1 MARITTKVTTSGDF
15 PDVFE
20 LTDGVQAYREGISDV
35 SSVEAHDLF
44 LNIIEPLRVAV
55 HSYRDEF
62 NVAVNDYMMS
72 NNLLRQMRDTLSPS
86 QRARTQA
93 VEIKDKKKLNNGKR
107 ATKNLIAT
115 MEKGHSLLLKMRTAL
130 TGQQIS
136 TKFMIAHEGKTYLI
150 DEVNVPTKLVL
161 SQFGGGT
168 VSNPFSLA
176 YQIDTELMKS
186 KEFLEKAEEISTTE
200 IWQQIYNL
208 KRPYLDEKS
217 KITGKKYPNIFYDS
231 KDAEIYELYA
241 QQKKTDLTLADYTN
255 LRAEMGGGG
264 GYASPFYKIGDVGSI
279 QVKYFNLKKGVK
291 NSTVNFARF
300 SLLRDRFKELEE
312 ILSKNDV
319 QDIGQ
324 SLMEFFTEKGD
335 NISISQPLTRQ
346 VNDLAKKEFA
356 KLFGLLT

>member
-1 MARITTKVTTSGDF
+1 MARITSKVTMSGEF

-35 SSVEAHDLF
+35 SSVDAHDLF
-44 LNIIEPLRVAV
+44 LNIIEPLRIAV

-86 QRARTQA
+86 QRARTDT
-93 VEIKDKKKLNNGKR
+93 VEINKKKLNNGKK

-115 MEKGHSLLLKMRTAL
+115 MEKGHSLLLRMRESL

-136 TKFMIAHEGKTYLI
+136 TKFMIAHGGKVYLI
-150 DEVNVPTKLVL
+150 DEANVPTKLVL

-176 YQIDTELMKS
+176 YQIDVELMKNR
-186 KEFLEKAEEISTTE
+186 EFLEKAEEISTTD

-241 QQKKTDLTLADYTN
+241 QQKKTDLTLSDYSS
-255 LRAEMGGGG
+255 LRASMGGGG

-279 QVKYFNLKKGVK
+279 QVKYFNLKKGTR

-300 SLLRDRFKELEE
+300 SLLRDRFRELEE
-312 ILSKNDV
+312 ILSKNDI
-319 QDIGQ
+319 QEIGQ
-324 SLMEFFTEKGD
+324 SLMEFFTEKET
-335 NISISQPLTRQ
+335 NISQTVTQ
-346 VNDLAKKEFA
+346 DVNNLAKKEFA
-356 KLFGLLT
+356 QLFGLLT

>member
-20 LTDGVQAYREGISDV
+20 LIDGVQAYREGISEI
-35 SSVEAHDLF
+35 SPTEAHDLF
-44 LNIIEPLRVAV
+44 LNVIEPLRVAV

-62 NVAVNDYMMS
+62 NIAVNDYMRS

-86 QRARTQA
+86 QRVRTNS
-93 VEIKDKKKLNNGKR
+93 VEINEKKLNNGKK

-115 MEKGHSLLLKMRTAL
+115 MEKGHSLLLEMRAAL

-136 TKFMIAHEGKTYLI
+136 TKFIITHEGKTYLI
-150 DEVNVPTKLVL
+150 DESNVPTKLVL
-161 SQFGGGT
+161 SQFGSGT

-176 YQIDTELMKS
+176 YQIDTELVKS
-186 KEFLEKAEEISTTE
+186 REFLEKAEEISTTD

-208 KRPYLDEKS
+208 KRPYLYEKS

-241 QQKKTDLTLADYTN
+241 QQKKTDLTLAEYTN
-255 LRAEMGGGG
+255 LRAQMGGGG

-300 SLLRDRFKELEE
+300 SLLRDRFRELEE

-319 QDIGQ
+319 QEIGRD
-324 SLMEFFTEKGD
+324 LMKFFTEKEN
-335 NISISQPLTRQ
+335 NISQSLTRQ
-346 VNDLAKKEFA
+346 VNNLAKKEFE
-356 KLFGLLT
+356 KLFKFST